1 MNTFQWFCLRGIS
14 IARNI
19 YMKQW
24 ETTLCGILTIVGS
37 VCTAGIAFLHGQT
50 TVAIS
55 ALSAGIP
62 TGVGLMRAKDA
73 NKQ

>member
-1 MNTFQWFCLRGIS
+1 
-14 IARNI
+14 
-19 YMKQW
+19 MKQW